1 MTLKLRPM
9 LEKDKPA
16 LMTIL
21 RDTPE
26 FKPSEV
32 VVAEE
37 VIDSY
42 LRDPEG
48 SGYIIMVAEEG
59 GDIAGYICY
68 GPTPCTDGTWDIYW
82 EAVAR
87 EKRGRGIGS
96 ALAAAAVAAIRKAR
110 GRMIIIETSSTPL
123 YESTRRFHLGQGYEI
138 VGRIPDFYA
147 PGDDKLIMQKRLVQ
161 DYN

>member
-1 MTLKLRPM
+1 MQ
-9 LEKDKPA
+9 
-16 LMTIL
+16 IL
-21 RDTPE
+21 RSTPE
-26 FKPSEV
+26 FKTYEV
-32 VVAEE
+32 AVAEE
-37 VIDSY
+37 VIDGY
-42 LRDPEG
+42 LSDPNG
-48 SGYIIMVAEEG
+48 SGYIIIVAEDG
-59 GDIAGYICY
+59 GDIAGYLCY

-96 ALAAAAVAAIRKAR
+96 ALTAAAEAAIRKAR

-147 PGDDKLIMQKRLVQ
+147 PGDDRLILQKRLK
-161 DYN
+161 